1 MERSGNGADSD
12 PLLFV
17 YGSLKR
23 GMANHQE
30 LQGASALGNAR
41 LQGLALY
48 DLGPFPMAIACSEPG
63 CAIEGELYRV
73 SAALLEQLDRFE
85 GAPRLYQR
93 ERHRLS
99 SGEAIWVYVGRAR
112 QVRHVKRL
120 GSGCWQ
126 GPAAGFRRGVAPPA
140 NALPPPTAA
149 PEPKPPT
156 RSAASGPA
164 DGAATPPPS

>member
-30 LQGASALGNAR
+30 LQGATRLGDAR
-41 LQGLALY
+41 LHGLALY
-48 DLGPFPMAIACSEPG
+48 DLGPFPMAIACREPG
-63 CAIEGELYRV
+63 STIEGELYRV

-93 ERHRLS
+93 ELHHLR

-112 QVRHVKRL
+112 QVRHVQRL
-120 GSGCWQ
+120 SSGCWQ
-126 GPAAGFRRGVAPPA
+126 GPAAGFKRGGAPPA
-140 NALPPPTAA
+140 NAPPPPAAA
-149 PEPKPPT
+149 PEPKPPAT
-156 RSAASGPA
+156 PGASGPA

>member
-23 GMANHQE
+23 GMANHPE
-30 LQGASALGNAR
+30 LEGANGLGNAR

-63 CAIEGELYRV
+63 CAIEGELYQV
-73 SAALLEQLDRFE
+73 SAALLKQLDRFE

-93 ERHRLS
+93 ELHRLS
-99 SGEAIWVYVGRAR
+99 SGEAIWVYVGQAR

-126 GPAAGFRRGVAPPA
+126 GPATNFRRGGAPPA
-140 NALPPPTAA
+140 NALPPPVAA
-149 PEPKPPT
+149 PERKPPA

-164 DGAATPPPS
+164 DAAATPPPS